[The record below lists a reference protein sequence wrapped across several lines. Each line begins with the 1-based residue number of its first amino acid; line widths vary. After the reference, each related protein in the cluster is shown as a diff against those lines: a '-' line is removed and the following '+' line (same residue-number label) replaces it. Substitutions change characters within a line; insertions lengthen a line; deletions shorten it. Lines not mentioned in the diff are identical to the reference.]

1 MYKYSIHQWLFTGII
16 ALFLF
21 ACQENKPA
29 DIVPSYNIIPLPAE
43 MTKQEGFFEITPDT
57 KIVTA
62 ENNEA
67 LKGVAAYLQSSLKS
81 TLEIDI
87 ETTPTATENSISLG
101 LTDTDLGTEGYA
113 LEVASEGITLTANEP
128 AGVFRGMQT
137 LLQLMPEGKPLVS
150 NVKITDQSRFS
161 YRGMHL
167 DVGRHMFPVEF
178 IKEYIDHLAK
188 YKYNTFHWHLTED
201 QGWRIEIKK
210 YPKLQEVAA
219 YRKETLVGH
228 YSNKPQTYD
237 GERYGGYYT
246 QEEVKEIVAYAAER
260 FITVIPEI
268 ELPGHARAALA
279 AYPELSCDGQPVEVA
294 TKWGVFEEVYCPTE
308 RTFEFLENVF
318 LEVLELF
325 PSKYI
330 HIGGDECPKTA
341 WKNSKYCQDLI
352 LEQGLKDEHEL
363 QSYFIQRIEK
373 FLNAQG
379 RSIIGWD
386 EILEGGLAPNA
397 TVMSWRG
404 MEGGID
410 AANMGHDVIMTPTS
424 HCYFDYYQSDDPGE
438 PVAIGGY
445 LPLEMVYGFEPVP
458 TDIAPDK
465 KHHILGAQANVWTEY
480 LKTPESVEY
489 MIFPRMLALA
499 EVNWTPEDKRDY
511 TDFTN
516 RLEPHIMQ
524 LLAAGVNTANHMFDV
539 KSTVTSGA
547 GSGVGVQLITDSP
560 SPRILYTLDGNAV
573 DEGSPVYSNEIAI
586 ENSGTLKAAAYK
598 DDQQVGRGIQIEFN
612 LHKAAGKR
620 IELEHAP
627 AEKYSSG
634 GQGAIING
642 VLGSDSRYGDK
653 EWLGFLGQDCI
664 ATIDL
669 GESQNVNTIDFK
681 FFNGQ
686 GQWIYPP
693 KMIEVMISDDGETYS
708 KAGEITE
715 INADDKIC
723 NAQLKLESVQGQYL
737 KIHVHRHGIIEEGK
751 QGAGHEAWLFV
762 DEIVVE

>member
-1 MYKYSIHQWLFTGII
+1 M
-16 ALFLF
+16 
-21 ACQENKPA
+21 E
-29 DIVPSYNIIPLPAE
+29 
-43 MTKQEGFFEITPDT
+43 KQEGFFTISGDT
-57 KIVTA
+57 KIVTVTD
-62 ENNEA
+62 NEA
-67 LKGVAAYLQSSLKS
+67 LSGIANYLKATIKTNYHL
-81 TLEIDI
+81 DI
-87 ETTPTATENSISLG
+87 EISGDPADKSINLG
-101 LTDTDLGTEGYA
+101 ITDNDLNAEGYN
-113 LEVASEGITLTANEP
+113 LEVNSDGIDLSSNDP
-128 AGVFRGMQT
+128 AGVFHGIQT
-137 LLQLMPEGKPLVS
+137 ILQLMPEDKPYVS
-150 NVKITDQSRFS
+150 NVKITDEPRFS

-178 IKEYIDHLAK
+178 IKEYIDYLAK

-228 YSNKPQTYD
+228 YSNQPQTYD

-260 FITVIPEI
+260 HITVIPEI

-318 LEVLELF
+318 IEVLELF

-341 WKNSKYCQDLI
+341 WKKSKYCSDLI
-352 LEQGLKDEHEL
+352 AEQGLKDEHEL

-373 FLNAQG
+373 FLNSKG

-404 MEGGID
+404 MQGGID

-424 HCYFDYYQSDDPGE
+424 HCYFDYYQSDDPNE

-445 LPLEMVYGFEPVP
+445 LPLEMVYGFEPMP
-458 TDIAPDK
+458 EDIAPDK
-465 KHHILGAQANVWTEY
+465 KHHILGAQGNVWTEY

-489 MIFPRMLALA
+489 MILPRMLALA
-499 EVNWTPEDKRDY
+499 EVNWTPVEKRDY
-511 TDFTN
+511 TDFTK
-516 RLEPHIMQ
+516 RLEPHILGFQ
-524 LLAAGVNTANHMFDV
+524 DAGVNTANHMFDV
-539 KSTVTSGA
+539 KSTVNSGN
-547 GSGVGVQLITDSP
+547 GEGVGVQLITDSP
-560 SPRILYTLDGNAV
+560 SPTIRYTLDGNAV
-573 DEGSPVYSNEIAI
+573 DGESDAYSQDIAI
-586 ENSGTLKAAAYK
+586 ENSGTLKAAAFK
-598 DDQQVGRGIQIEFN
+598 DEKQVGRGLEINFN
-612 LHKAAGKR
+612 MHKAAGKK
-620 IELEHAP
+620 ISLEHSP
-627 AEKYSSG
+627 AKKYSSG
-634 GQGAIING
+634 GHGAIING
-642 VLGSDSRYGDK
+642 VMGSDSRYGDK
-653 EWLGFLGQDCI
+653 EWLGFEGEDCI

-669 GESQNVNTIDFK
+669 GEAQDIKNFQFK
-681 FFNGQ
+681 FYNGQ

-693 KMIEVMISDDGETYS
+693 KKVEVFTSDDGNSFT
-708 KAGEITE
+708 KAGELAE
-715 INADDKIC
+715 INADGKIC
-723 NAQLKLESVQGQYL
+723 NVQLDMEELNTRYL
-737 KIHVHRHGIIEEGK
+737 KIHIHRHGIIEEGK
-751 QGAGHEAWLFV
+751 QGAGHDAWLFV